1 MITRRGAP
9 GRREQAPLEGIR
21 QPSAFGAATLLHNVR
36 MRRRRIAIIAV
47 LVVVIAGGA
56 WVAISKSG
64 LMQPK
69 HWPQPLQ
76 PVPIISTRGQFKDG
90 KLTTGHN
97 AYDYSIEGKLP
108 GWAHGTKPPQDLLIV
123 VHGFNN
129 TAEKARYK
137 FDIARESL
145 TRAGFKGVIAG
156 FSWDADTQ
164 SDPLAMTGYHEAMH
178 NATANGPALA
188 RFVVDYKAACPQT
201 RVHVIGYSMGARVAL
216 EALYAMSEDS
226 HLPSDVVPLSSVHLV
241 GASLQNEDVELG
253 QRYGEAIQARCARL
267 FNYYS
272 REDNKLGYY
281 YPLKEGNR
289 ALGLTG
295 ILHMDRSPANYFEV
309 DSRKELPKL
318 DTKGN
323 VDIDEYGDN
332 HSGYLGTRDKQGKLL
347 DDGVM
352 DLVARNIL
360 TIR

>member
-1 MITRRGAP
+1 
-9 GRREQAPLEGIR
+9 
-21 QPSAFGAATLLHNVR
+21 
-36 MRRRRIAIIAV
+36 MRRRRRAIIAV
-47 LVVVIAGGA
+47 LLVFIAGGA

-64 LMQPK
+64 LVQPS
-69 HWPQPLQ
+69 HWQQPTH

-90 KLTTGHN
+90 KLTAGHD
-97 AYDYSIEGKLP
+97 AFDYSIEGELP
-108 GWAHGTKPPQDLLIV
+108 GLTRGTKPPQDLLIV

-145 TRAGFKGVIAG
+145 KGAGFKGVIAG
-156 FSWDADTQ
+156 YSWDADTQ
-164 SDPLAMTGYHEAMH
+164 SDPLAMTGYHEALH
-178 NATANGPALA
+178 NATANGLALA
-188 RFVVDYKAACPQT
+188 RFIVDYKAACPQT
-201 RVHVIGYSMGARVAL
+201 RVHLIGYSMGARVAL
-216 EALYAMSEDS
+216 EALHAMSEDM
-226 HLPSDVVPLSSVHLV
+226 HLPRDVVPLSSVHLV
-241 GASLQNEDVELG
+241 GASLQNSDVELG

-272 REDNKLGYY
+272 PEDNKLGYY

-295 ILHMDRSPANYFEV
+295 ILHKDRSPPNYFEI
-309 DSRKELPKL
+309 DARMELPKF
-318 DTKGN
+318 DASGN

-332 HSGYLGTRDKQGKLL
+332 HSGYLGTRDKEGQLL

-360 TIR
+360 AIR